1 MSVLRCLP
9 VLSEGVDRS
18 SVIND
23 EYWIDRSGIAARQQ
37 QLLPGVVL
45 PPEHASPPQ
54 HSSSPR
60 QPSPPPPPSD
70 HRAPSRTPRYHAVHF
85 MTIINGRTQPQQLQQ
100 QQHHQQHHIAN
111 NNNCY
116 YNFYCYYYYYNYYYY
131 CYYTGYALMD
141 LHSRLSVSGQFHQSQ
156 VSEIFSILFV
166 FFLFLIWNSEVNA
179 ILNHFLPSSPSSPP
193 TQLPSGKF
201 GDLSIPCEK
210 FAEIRWVWDSTS
222 SDRLKNRWFVPRP
235 TPLLR
240 QLSTP
245 THPPANRKLHD
256 FRSNRQSSAVS
267 KNFRALRQSW
277 NYRDKRNEIG
287 SW

>member
-166 FFLFLIWNSEVNA
+166 FFYF
-179 ILNHFLPSSPSSPP
+179 
-193 TQLPSGKF
+193 
-201 GDLSIPCEK
+201 
-210 FAEIRWVWDSTS
+210 
-222 SDRLKNRWFVPRP
+222 
-235 TPLLR
+235 
-240 QLSTP
+240 
-245 THPPANRKLHD
+245 
-256 FRSNRQSSAVS
+256 
-267 KNFRALRQSW
+267 
-277 NYRDKRNEIG
+277 
-287 SW
+287 